1 MKILVVDDEQ
11 HIVDFIEMGLEL
23 EGYQVLKAFDGEEAI
38 KLAII
43 HQPHLVILDVML
55 PKLNGFEVCERL
67 KEKFDMPIIMLTAR
81 DEVDDR
87 VKGLTIGANDYVIKP
102 FNFKELIARVKVQ
115 LRPLIKKE
123 ELIQKIGSFE
133 INEKAYEIKY
143 QDELLTLSPTEY
155 KLLQYLLI
163 NHDIVLSKSKL
174 LDYVWGIDFYGD
186 ENVVEVYIRY
196 LRNKLKDDHREV
208 IKTIRGA
215 GYKLV
220 TKND

>member
-115 LRPLIKKE
+115 LRPLMKKE